1 MQENVYRNKAH
12 NACNR
17 KSYILKPAGVDLCSA
32 RWQPPSVPSVRF
44 LSEAVWHEI
53 PLASGP
59 RRMRQVFRTIGIR
72 ASIVNNM
79 AARSCQSSLLDLALT
94 KPMHNESVH

>member
-59 RRMRQVFRTIGIR
+59 EEC
-72 ASIVNNM
+72 
-79 AARSCQSSLLDLALT
+79 ARYSEQSGSEQA
-94 KPMHNESVH
+94 

>member
-17 KSYILKPAGVDLCSA
+17 KSYILKPAGDDQCSA
-32 RWQPPSVPSVRF
+32 RCQPGLVPSARF
-44 LSEAVWHEI
+44 LSGAVWHEI

-59 RRMRQVFRTIGIR
+59 EEC
-72 ASIVNNM
+72 
-79 AARSCQSSLLDLALT
+79 ARYSEQSGSEQAW
-94 KPMHNESVH
+94 